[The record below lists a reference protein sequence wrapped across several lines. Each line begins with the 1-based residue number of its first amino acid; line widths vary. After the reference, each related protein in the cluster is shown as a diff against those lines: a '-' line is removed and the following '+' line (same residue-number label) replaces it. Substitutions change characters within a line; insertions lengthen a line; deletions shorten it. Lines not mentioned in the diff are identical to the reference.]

1 MRNNL
6 KLCLLLSMFLAMFTV
21 AVADAFPTG
30 GGNGNGDDSSE
41 TEHIFGDGTSNGYM
55 PVNTI

>member
-1 MRNNL
+1 
-6 KLCLLLSMFLAMFTV
+6 MFTV